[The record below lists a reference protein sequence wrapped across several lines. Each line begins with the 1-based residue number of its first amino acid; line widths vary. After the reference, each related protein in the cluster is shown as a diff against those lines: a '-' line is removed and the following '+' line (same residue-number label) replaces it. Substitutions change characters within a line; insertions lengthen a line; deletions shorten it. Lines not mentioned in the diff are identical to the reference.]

1 VHVHSSCYSNYEQL
15 GLEFRLYSAE
25 VLFNQGLSLI
35 YMGRTEEGL
44 ADLEEARRA
53 KATDD
58 HNVIDKAIAEC
69 GKDFTVF
76 SIVRSRFPTYLSLTT
91 SGSACGGDLQ
101 TTGEENEEY
110 TVQRLFGQSC
120 SSVSLVTPCLSHL

>member
-1 VHVHSSCYSNYEQL
+1 MDYGNL
-15 GLEFRLYSAE
+15 
-25 VLFNQGLSLI
+25 
-35 YMGRTEEGL
+35 EEGARKAGGKSIL
-44 ADLEEARRA
+44 NLFESADFCVADRRLRDVGKGRDLREARRA

-58 HNVIDKAIAEC
+58 HNVIDEAIAEC